1 MNPDGNEEW
10 EMKSTGR
17 VGGGQ
22 LRRRGGEAGWQ
33 PRVFWV
39 WSVLLFFFDGE
50 AKLVGFVRAG
60 GGSKCRRVEVSK
72 GWGEWGRFVE

>member
-10 EMKSTGR
+10 EMKSSGR

-33 PRVFWV
+33 PRVLWV
-39 WSVLLFFFDGE
+39 WSILLFFFDGE
-50 AKLVGFVRAG
+50 AKLVGFV
-60 GGSKCRRVEVSK
+60 SVIC
-72 GWGEWGRFVE
+72 GWPRENVRFLLRWVTE